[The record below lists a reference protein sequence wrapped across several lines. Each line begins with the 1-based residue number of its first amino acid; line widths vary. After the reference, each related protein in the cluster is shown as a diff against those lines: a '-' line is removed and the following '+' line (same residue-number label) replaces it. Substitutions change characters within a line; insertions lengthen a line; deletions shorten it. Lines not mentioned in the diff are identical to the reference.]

1 MATPKKKRE
10 RKPTKERAKKKP
22 LTLLVHITKLKVTI
36 FFENFLEI
44 VVQKKFRN
52 LCHLGYA
59 HENYKSERR

>member
-44 VVQKKFRN
+44 VVQKKF
-52 LCHLGYA
+52 
-59 HENYKSERR
+59 